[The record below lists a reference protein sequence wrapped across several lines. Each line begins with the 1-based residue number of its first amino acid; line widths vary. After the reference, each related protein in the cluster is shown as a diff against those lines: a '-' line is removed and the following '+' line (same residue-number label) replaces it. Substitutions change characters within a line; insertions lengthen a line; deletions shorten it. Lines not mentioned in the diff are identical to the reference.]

1 MQWKVPRGVTRVKSS
16 SGCLTRFLVRIPL
29 IILSLSL
36 LSTAYRNPK
45 TKAWNLQVPRS
56 CDGGLICDAHC
67 SLERQGKRNE
77 FSLFAMVAGVNQARR
92 LDRLPSCWNSDLHLH
107 TTDEAFR
114 RTFLARHPPA
124 HQRNRLLPVIRHQTP
139 CGLKVCWKSGMNLV
153 RRVSE
158 KRPATPPL

>member
-92 LDRLPSCWNSDLHLH
+92 LDPLPSCWNSDS
-107 TTDEAFR
+107 TSI
-114 RTFLARHPPA
+114 
-124 HQRNRLLPVIRHQTP
+124 QRMKLFAELSWQDILQPISEIACSLLSGTKLPV
-139 CGLKVCWKSGMNLV
+139 G
-153 RRVSE
+153 
-158 KRPATPPL
+158 